1 MRVLVVGNGGR
12 EHALTLALH
21 RSPSTNAIFATQP
34 NAGMGLIAEA
44 LDIAPTDVTAI
55 VAAAGQLSID
65 LVVVG
70 PEAPLVAGLVDRLDD
85 VGIPALGPSAAA
97 AQIEGSKQFAKEVMA
112 EAGIPTAAYGM
123 FDDAVKAIE
132 FVRDHGYGMVVK
144 ADGLAAG
151 KGVIVCDTVE
161 DTEAAIHQTLGNQT
175 FGQAGDTILI
185 EERLEGP
192 EVSVIALV
200 DGETVLPF
208 PAARDHKR
216 IFENDEGPNTGGMG
230 AFSPVPQVDDS
241 LMAVALEKVLK
252 PTARTLA
259 MRATP
264 FRGFLYAGLMLTPNG
279 MKVLEFN
286 CRMGDPECQPL
297 IARLQNDVG
306 ALFLA
311 AATGQLA
318 SETLL
323 IDDQAAVCVVLTSGG
338 YPGAYSKG
346 LPIQGLDSA
355 ESVEHVTIIHAG
367 TKQQGQQVVTNGGR
381 VLGVT
386 ALGPDLEA
394 ATQQAYSAAAR
405 IHFDGMHLR
414 RDIASS
420 ALRPSS

>member
-21 RSPSTNAIFATQP
+21 RSPSTNAIFATRP

-44 LDIAPTDVTAI
+44 LNIAPTDVKAI
-55 VAAAGQLSID
+55 VDAADDLSID

-97 AQIEGSKQFAKEVMA
+97 AQIEGSKQFAKEIMA

-123 FDDAVKAIE
+123 FDDADQAIA
-132 FVRDHGYGMVVK
+132 FVREHGRGMVVK

-161 DTEAAIHQTLGNQT
+161 DTEAAIHQTLGNQA
-175 FGQAGDTILI
+175 FGQAGETILI

-230 AFSPVPQVDDS
+230 AFSPVPEVDDS
-241 LMAVALEKVLK
+241 LMTVALQKVLR
-252 PTARTLA
+252 PAARTLA
-259 MRATP
+259 RRGTP
-264 FRGFLYAGLMLTPNG
+264 FRGFLYAGLMLTPHG

-297 IARLQNDVG
+297 LARLQNDVG

-318 SETLL
+318 SETLA

-355 ESVEHVTIIHAG
+355 EALEHVTVIHAG
-367 TKQQGQQVVTNGGR
+367 TKLQEQQVVTNGGR
-381 VLGVT
+381 VLGIT
-386 ALGPDLEA
+386 ALGPDLQA
-394 ATQQAYSAAAR
+394 ATQQAYLAAAC

-414 RDIASS
+414 LDIASS
-420 ALRPSS
+420 ALRSSS